1 MNNTRAIKIGLAW
14 INITYVLC
22 YVILGSLPATR
33 PSLLPY
39 LLHFNV
45 SPVEN
50 IFTLGNFVGG
60 LILWIFLWRAN
71 NDISLFIL
79 EDFWSRNLKNDLLEK
94 YFSKDWG

>member
-60 LILWIFLWRAN
+60 LILWNVIVGAGIWLVGFLAKY
-71 NDISLFIL
+71 I
-79 EDFWSRNLKNDLLEK
+79 KN
-94 YFSKDWG
+94 